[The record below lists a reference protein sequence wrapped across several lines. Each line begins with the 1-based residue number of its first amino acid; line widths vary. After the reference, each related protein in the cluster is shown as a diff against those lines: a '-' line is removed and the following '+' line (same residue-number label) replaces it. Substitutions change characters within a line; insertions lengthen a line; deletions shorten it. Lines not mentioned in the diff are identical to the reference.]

1 MVAENGNNEV
11 NCKYFK
17 IVLEEMYLVTDVQKD
32 ARLRKT
38 TNNSK

>member
-1 MVAENGNNEV
+1 MVAENGKNQV

-17 IVLEEMYLVTDVQKD
+17 IVLEEMYLLTDDQKD
-32 ARLRKT
+32 ARLKKT